1 MADENYLNQLQEFLE
16 QKGHTKEETKI
27 YLEEVFKKAF
37 EIGRDSMSKYD
48 EEDPTPA
55 EVTAD
60 VDLDEGKIVI
70 TRRLEVIEEEDYSTV
85 NRFKQIEVTNEKLE
99 GLGLKAG
106 EIFEEVIDLD
116 SITFTQIGRVKQLF
130 LQKLSEIDKIKQY
143 AKFLKHKNE
152 LLTAKIHKIL
162 KWDNLILD
170 YDGDSIFM
178 PGKELSPLD
187 KSKIAIGNPL
197 TVFVLEV
204 EEMSKDAQMIASRSN
219 PQFVAKL
226 IEREIED
233 VHDGVVTIEAIAR
246 EAGFKTKVAVSTT
259 EENVDP
265 VGSIIGVKGLKIKPI
280 VEEIGGERLDVIKY
294 HPDIK
299 QFIAEALLP
308 AEITGIKVEED
319 EEGWRTATV
328 VVQEDQFLPALGK
341 RGLNIKLAAILTKSK
356 LDVKTVAEADAEGI
370 KWEPISKTKFV
381 AQPAQQSII
390 DLDDYEHVHHEMAG
404 DQHEEIHI
412 DDSHY
417 EMDDADFGFDN
428 NQHEEDHD
436 DYWDPE
442 EDHEDHF

>member
-1 MADENYLNQLQEFLE
+1 MADENYINQLQEFLE
-16 QKGHTKEETKI
+16 QKGLTKDETKI

-37 EIGRDSMSKYD
+37 EIGKDSMSKYD
-48 EEDPTPA
+48 EEDPVPA
-55 EVTAD
+55 EVIAE
-60 VDLDEGKIVI
+60 VDLDTGKIKI
-70 TRRLEVIEEEDYSTV
+70 TRKLEVINEEDYSTA

-99 GLGLKAG
+99 GLGLNAG
-106 EIFEEVIDLD
+106 DVYSEEIDLD
-116 SITFTQIGRVKQLF
+116 TITFTQSGRVKQLF
-130 LQKLSEIDKIKQY
+130 LQKLSEVDKIKQY

-204 EEMSKDAQMIASRSN
+204 EELSRDAQMIASRSN
-219 PQFVAKL
+219 PKFVAKL

-233 VHDGVVTIEAIAR
+233 VHDGVVVIEAIAR

-259 EENVDP
+259 EENIDP

-280 VEEIGGERLDVIKY
+280 VDEIGGERLDVIKY

-308 AEITGIKVEED
+308 AEITGIKVVED

-328 VVQEDQFLPALGK
+328 IVQEDQFLPALGK
-341 RGLNIKLAAILTKSK
+341 RGLNIKLAAILTRSK
-356 LDVKTVAEADAEGI
+356 LDVKTVAEAAAEGI
-370 KWEPISKTKFV
+370 EWEPISKSKFV
-381 AQPAQQSII
+381 SQPAQQSII

-404 DQHEEIHI
+404 EQNNEEVI

-417 EMDDADFGFDN
+417 EMDDNHFGFNDES
-428 NQHEEDHD
+428 HEEEHD

-442 EDHEDHF
+442 EDHEEHF